1 MASRDFGEVSE
12 RLRRSTVQVSGER
25 SRPGNGSGVIWTAD
39 GVIITNA
46 HVARGDRARV
56 ELWDGREFDAE
67 LTSRDARRDLAA
79 LRIPER
85 DLPAAI
91 AGDSSA
97 LRPGELVLAV
107 GNPLGF
113 IGALTTGVVHALGPM
128 RGIGRLPWVQAAVR
142 LAPGNSG
149 GPLANARGQVIGVNT
164 MIAGGR
170 GSISGGLALAIPSNA
185 VADFLRRGVNRPAL
199 GVTVRPVPL
208 DDRESIAL
216 MVLEVAPHGPGAA
229 ASILIGDLLLAANGK
244 RFRDV
249 DDLADAIDTAA
260 GRVLTL
266 QFARGDHRKTRE
278 VVVRFEAG
286 SAEAA

>member
-1 MASRDFGEVSE
+1 MAGRDFGEVAE
-12 RLRRSTVQVSGER
+12 RLRRSTVQVSAER
-25 SRPGNGSGVIWTAD
+25 SRPGSGSGVIWTAD

-46 HVARGDRARV
+46 HVARADRARV

-67 LTSRDARRDLAA
+67 LTARDARRDLAA

-85 DLPAAI
+85 DLPAAT

-97 LRPGELVLAV
+97 LRPAELVLAV

-128 RGIGRLPWVQAAVR
+128 RGIGRQPWVQAAVR

-164 MIAGGR
+164 MIAGG
-170 GSISGGLALAIPSNA
+170 GLALAVPSNA
-185 VADFLRRGVNRPAL
+185 VADFLRRGANRPTL
-199 GVTVRPVPL
+199 GITVRPVPL
-208 DDRESIAL
+208 DDRGSIAL
-216 MVLEVAPHGPGAA
+216 VVLEVAPNGPGAA
-229 ASILIGDLLLAANGK
+229 ASILLGDLLLGANGK

-249 DDLADAIDTAA
+249 EDLADAIDTAA
-260 GRVLTL
+260 GGLLTL
-266 QFARGDHRKTRE
+266 QFARGDHRRMRE
-278 VVVRFEAG
+278 VVVRFQAG

>member
-1 MASRDFGEVSE
+1 MAGRDFGEVAE
-12 RLRRSTVQVSGER
+12 RLRRSTVQISMER
-25 SRPGNGSGVIWTAD
+25 SRYGSGSGIIWTAD

-46 HVARGDRARV
+46 HVVRADRARV

-67 LTSRDARRDLAA
+67 LTARDARRDLAA

-85 DLPAAI
+85 DLPAAT

-128 RGIGRLPWVQAAVR
+128 RGIGRQPWVQAAVR

-149 GPLANARGQVIGVNT
+149 GPLANARGQAIGVNT
-164 MIAGGR
+164 MIAA
-170 GSISGGLALAIPSNA
+170 GGLALAVPSNA
-185 VADFLRRGVNRPAL
+185 VADFLRRGANRPML
-199 GVTVRPVPL
+199 GITVCPVPL
-208 DDRESIAL
+208 DDRGSIAL
-216 MVLEVAPHGPGAA
+216 VVLEVAPHAPAA
-229 ASILIGDLLLAANGK
+229 TASILIGDLLRGANGK
-244 RFRDV
+244 LFRSV

-260 GRVLTL
+260 GGILTL
-266 QFARGDHRKTRE
+266 QFARGDHRRMRE

-286 SAEAA
+286 SVEAA

>member
-1 MASRDFGEVSE
+1 MAGRDFGEVAE
-12 RLRRSTVQVSGER
+12 RLRRSTVQVSIER
-25 SRPGNGSGVIWTAD
+25 SRSGSGSGIIWTAD

-46 HVARGDRARV
+46 HVVRADGARV

-67 LTSRDARRDLAA
+67 LTARDARRDLVA

-85 DLPAAI
+85 DLPAAT

-128 RGIGRLPWVQAAVR
+128 RGIGRQPWVQAAVR

-164 MIAGGR
+164 MIAGG
-170 GSISGGLALAIPSNA
+170 GLALAVPSNA
-185 VADFLRRGVNRPAL
+185 VADFLRRGANRPML
-199 GVTVRPVPL
+199 GITVRPVPL
-208 DDRESIAL
+208 DDRGSIAL
-216 MVLEVAPHGPGAA
+216 VVLEVAPQGPGAT
-229 ASILIGDLLLAANGK
+229 ASILIGDLLRGANGK
-244 RFRDV
+244 LFRNV
-249 DDLADAIDTAA
+249 DDLADAIDGAA
-260 GRVLTL
+260 GGVLTL
-266 QFARGDHRKTRE
+266 QFARGDHRRMRE

>member
-1 MASRDFGEVSE
+1 MAARDFGEVAE
-12 RLRRSTVQVSGER
+12 RLRRSTVQVSMPG
-25 SRPGNGSGVIWTAD
+25 SRPGSGSGVIWTAD
-39 GVIITNA
+39 GLIITNA
-46 HVARGDRARV
+46 HVARADRARV
-56 ELWDGREFDAE
+56 ELWDGREFEAGI
-67 LTSRDARRDLAA
+67 TARDARRDLAA
-79 LRIPER
+79 LRISER
-85 DLPAAI
+85 DLPAAVP
-91 AGDSSA
+91 GDSAS

-113 IGALTTGVVHALGPM
+113 IGALTTGVVHALGPI
-128 RGIGRLPWVQAAVR
+128 RGIGRQPWVQAAVR

-164 MIAGGR
+164 MIAGG
-170 GSISGGLALAIPSNA
+170 GLALAVPSNA
-185 VADFLRRGVNRPAL
+185 IADFLRRGANRPAL

-208 DDRESIAL
+208 DDRGSIAL
-216 MVLEVAPHGPGAA
+216 VVLEVAPQGPGAA
-229 ASILIGDLLLAANGK
+229 ASILLGDLLLGANGK

-249 DDLADAIDTAA
+249 DDLADAIDTAV
-260 GRVLTL
+260 GGVLTL